1 MGEPVFTS
9 ARIWIRLRATGIALC
24 LFALSSFDMGNL
36 YAEEEAP
43 VGSAV
48 AEVASDA
55 AATAAPVF
63 NEAYIAWMLVASA
76 FVLMMVAP
84 GLALFYGG
92 LVRKKNVLSVM
103 MQCISL
109 MGIMSIVWVVCGY
122 SLAFGG
128 DILGG
133 YVGGFDHIM
142 LAGILPYYD
151 ATLDTVVTPGSDGA
165 IPTILFMVFQLMFF
179 IITPALIVG
188 AFAERMKFSAMV
200 VYSILWGLLVYCPI
214 AHWVWSDNGWLCE
227 WNEAAAFGALDFAGG
242 TVVHISSG
250 ISALVCALMIGKR
263 VNYPKEPMP
272 PHNLTY
278 TFIGATMLWVGW
290 FGFNAGSALAANAL
304 AVNAFVVTHI
314 AAASGVIAW
323 AGMEWLILKKP
334 TILGAC
340 SGAVAGLV
348 CITPASGSVSIPSS
362 IIVGLA
368 GGVASYLACTKL
380 KNALKY
386 DDTLDVFG
394 VHGIA
399 GITGAILT
407 GIFATKNVTGGG
419 YGLLEGNGQQFVNQ
433 IVSIAASAGLA
444 IIGSVVLLKLIDLTI
459 GLRVEEL
466 SEIRGLDQSEHGEEG
481 YIFL

>member
-1 MGEPVFTS
+1 MITS
-9 ARIWIRLRATGIALC
+9 ARKQIRLRVMGIALC
-24 LFALSSFDMGNL
+24 LLTLSCFGMMNL
-36 YAEEEAP
+36 HADEAP
-43 VGSAV
+43 ATDAV
-48 AEVASDA
+48 AEVAADA
-55 AATAAPVF
+55 VSAAPVF

-76 FVLMMVAP
+76 LVLMMVAP

-122 SLAFGG
+122 SFAFGG
-128 DILGG
+128 DDHPLGG
-133 YVGGFDHIM
+133 YVGGFDHVM

-151 ATLDTVVTPGSDGA
+151 ATLDTVVTPGTDGA

-200 VYSILWGLLVYCPI
+200 VYSVLWGLLVYCPI

-227 WNEAAAFGALDFAGG
+227 WNEGAAFGALDFAGG

-250 ISALVCALMIGKR
+250 ISALVCALMIGQRK
-263 VNYPKEPMP
+263 NYMKEPMP

-290 FGFNAGSALAANAL
+290 FGFNAGSALAANSL

-314 AAASGVIAW
+314 AAAAGVIAW
-323 AGMEWLILKKP
+323 AGMEWIVLKKP

-348 CITPASGSVSIPSS
+348 CITPASGSVSIPSA

-386 DDTLDVFG
+386 DDSLDVFG

-399 GITGAILT
+399 GITGALLT
-407 GIFATKNVTGGG
+407 GILATKNVTGGG
-419 YGLLEGNGQQFVNQ
+419 HGLLEGNSQQFINQ

-444 IIGSVVLLKLIDLTI
+444 IVGSVILLKLIDLTI

-466 SEIRGLDQSEHGEEG
+466 SEIRGLDQTEHGEEG